1 MSKDNV
7 INIAGGKTP
16 GERDTD
22 TEANWLLRGKLAPPQ
37 QRVSA
42 TNRTALLERMST
54 REDAA
59 LSLIV
64 SPPGFGKTTLLTQW
78 FHSHLESS
86 DTVHAW
92 LTLDEADS
100 EPGRFMAGV
109 ILAVA
114 KSGVDVGSLEIGARQ
129 QSIDM
134 NVRQLVA
141 TFLAQIQRSQRR
153 LVIILDDYHRARSP
167 AIDALIELLIDNGYP
182 HIHLVIASRQKPTFH
197 VSAFAVR
204 GLVTTYDAADLA
216 MSEAEAAEIV
226 GDGVAGD
233 ELALL
238 HKRSEGWAVA
248 LQLARL
254 WLDRGNRRP
263 GALHE
268 FSGRSSEMTD
278 YLSEQIIQDLP
289 ADLRDFLLDT
299 CILDRFDSSLADAV
313 RDRSDSAEILERL
326 TNLSALIIRLEGPRD
341 TFRYH
346 GMFQDFL
353 MQRLHRGPAG
363 RVATQHRRAA
373 RWLANAGDLLEAVKH
388 AIRAGDTHL
397 AVDLVHEGGGWE
409 LILARGTD
417 YVRIL
422 LKLFSDVT
430 IRANPV
436 LQLLFA
442 YLELK
447 SGHYDSARE
456 LIRLSHAYL
465 DGSTT
470 HSRRDYL
477 VVAGLARAYTDDIP
491 SSDSMMEYER
501 ELENLPQSDHLG
513 RGTLLSAVTFAAL
526 ANGDLERVE
535 QASRTAIQQMRAAG
549 SVLGA
554 NYFFLHLGQRQILGG
569 RLREAESLYRES
581 LAMAEENFG
590 ADSGLKALSV
600 AFLAESL
607 LWRSDLNGAR
617 QLLQGAFETI
627 ETLDGWLD
635 VYATAY
641 EVLIRCCQATG
652 NFDLVLEALARA
664 SGTARTR
671 QLTRLAMLTTAWRVE
686 QLVIAGHTK
695 EARAEAR
702 AAGLAQ
708 IAEQRGRPGMSWR
721 VRLASTIALARLSL
735 ATGAASNAFALLEPA
750 IFDYRSCG
758 LIFPGHRL
766 SVLSL
771 IALRQRGGPESEAV
785 TRMEALLQFIVDEG
799 ATRLVLEHGDA
810 LESLLHVAQRRNREL
825 ILSSAQRDTTARL
838 LAALHDTSAP
848 GATEFSS
855 RELAVLRELCSGS
868 SNKVIGQLLDLS
880 ENTVKFH
887 LKRIFK
893 KLEVDSR
900 AAAIAAA
907 LQRGIVDTAAVS
919 RAAQR

>member
-1 MSKDNV
+1 MSNDNV
-7 INIAGGKTP
+7 IDIAGGKLAS
-16 GERDTD
+16 ERDPD
-22 TEANWLLRGKLAPPQ
+22 PEANWLLRGKLAPPQ

-42 TNRTALLERMST
+42 TRRTALLERLSA

-78 FHSHLESS
+78 FHALRKSP

-92 LTLDEADS
+92 LSLDEADS

-114 KSGVDVGSLEIGARQ
+114 KSGVDVGRIEIAARQ

-141 TFLAQIQRSQRR
+141 TFLSQIQRCERR
-153 LVIILDDYHRARSP
+153 LILILDDYHRARSP
-167 AIDALIELLIDNGYP
+167 AIDALIELLIDHGYP

-204 GLVTTYDAADLA
+204 GLVSTYDAADLA
-216 MSEAEAAEIV
+216 MSEAEAADII
-226 GDGVAGD
+226 GAGVAGD

-313 RDRSDSAEILERL
+313 RDRTDSAEILERL
-326 TNLSALIIRLEGPRD
+326 ANLSALIIRLEGARE

-388 AIRAGDTHL
+388 AIRAGDTRL
-397 AVDLVHEGGGWE
+397 AVELVHEAGGWE
-409 LILARGTD
+409 LILSRGTD

-491 SSDSMMEYER
+491 TPESMVEYER
-501 ELENLPQSDHLG
+501 ELENLPLSDHLG
-513 RGTLLSAVTFAAL
+513 RGTLLSAVAFSAL

-535 QASRTAIQQMRAAG
+535 QSCRTAIQQMRAAG

-554 NYFFLHLGQRQILGG
+554 NYFFLHLGLRHLLGG
-569 RLREAESLYRES
+569 RLREAEALYRES

-590 ADSGLKALSV
+590 VDSGLKALSA
-600 AFLAESL
+600 AFLAESVFL
-607 LWRSDLNGAR
+607 RNELHDAR
-617 QLLQGAFETI
+617 QLIQDSCDTI

-635 VYATAY
+635 VYATTY
-641 EVLIRCCQATG
+641 EVLIRCCQASG

-664 SGTARTR
+664 SRTARVR
-671 QLTRLAMLTTAWRVE
+671 QLSRLSMLTTAWRVE

-708 IAEQRGRPGMSWR
+708 VAEQKGRPGMTWR

-735 ATGAASNAFALLEPA
+735 ATGAASHAFSLLESA
-750 IFDYRSCG
+750 IADYRSCG
-758 LIFPGHRL
+758 LIFPSYRL

-771 IALRQRGGPESEAV
+771 IALRQRGGTESEAV
-785 TRMEALLQFIVDEG
+785 SRMETLLQFIVDEG

-838 LAALHDTSAP
+838 LASLHSASMP
-848 GATEFSS
+848 GAAEFSS

-868 SNKVIGQLLDLS
+868 SNKTIGQLLDLS

-893 KLEVDSR
+893 KLDVDSR
-900 AAAIAAA
+900 AAAIGAAV
-907 LQRGIVDTAAVS
+907 QRGIVDAQTLN
-919 RAAQR
+919 RAAQK